1 MVVLR
6 TLRKVK
12 NDFKPRDKQWTSK
25 RNSRSWGN
33 GILKR
38 AARKPRR
45 KGDRRNSNKS
55 WIILISPKWLTAYHN
70 QIIYTSTL
78 KAKST
83 RKVQV
88 KYSEAIS
95 N

>member
-12 NDFKPRDKQWTSK
+12 NDFKRRGKQWISK

-38 AARKPRR
+38 AVRKPRR

-55 WIILISPKWLTAYHN
+55 WIILISPKWLPAYHN
-70 QIIYTSTL
+70 HRIVKKTL
-78 KAKST
+78 FT
-83 RKVQV
+83 DT
-88 KYSEAIS
+88 Y
-95 N
+95 